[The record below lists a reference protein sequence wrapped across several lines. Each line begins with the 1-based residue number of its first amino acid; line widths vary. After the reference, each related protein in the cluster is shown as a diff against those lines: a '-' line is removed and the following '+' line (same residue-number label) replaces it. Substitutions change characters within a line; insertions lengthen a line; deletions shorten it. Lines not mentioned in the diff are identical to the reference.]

1 MDWERR
7 GHCTS
12 IEVIGDREEARPLPA
27 RLAFE
32 VSQQS
37 AEAQLENIQ
46 RRTYDFVTTQG
57 LVFFWTEFKY
67 LCALRVF
74 FYCTHSNSLQLF
86 SVSYVYLGYFFYF
99 GPKLK

>member
-1 MDWERR
+1 MGEEKREKVDWERR

-46 RRTYDFVTTQG
+46 RRTHDFITTQA
-57 LVFFWTEFKY
+57 FFGRIF
-67 LCALRVF
+67 
-74 FYCTHSNSLQLF
+74 
-86 SVSYVYLGYFFYF
+86 
-99 GPKLK
+99 